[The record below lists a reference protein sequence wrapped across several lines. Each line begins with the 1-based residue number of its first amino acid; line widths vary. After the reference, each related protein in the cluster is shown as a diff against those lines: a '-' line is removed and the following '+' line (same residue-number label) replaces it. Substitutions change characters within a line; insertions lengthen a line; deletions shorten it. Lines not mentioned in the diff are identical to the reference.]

1 MIHLNFST
9 VNKKCKE
16 GVVRAMKKCRNCG
29 KILSDDARFCISCGN
44 ELKDDNVLLEQIEG
58 NTIEKTQ
65 VNTEL
70 YKENITKKSDSNK
83 RIYKVIA
90 VILIIAVLFLVGQKI
105 IGVEGTYY
113 REGTLND
120 NLILRGGVAYSDG
133 MVLCSYEKSGN
144 KIMFYTDDGIY
155 YGTYDW
161 NERKLYV
168 DDEIYVKNSTWNPLK
183 LVQTSESSEENQY
196 YNLESHYG
204 ISINDAVSLVDDE
217 ANILQPEEVANILNH
232 VEYMSEISGYNI
244 MIVTTYD
251 DCKEGAREYADNYYD
266 TVLENYRD
274 QYSLTDDGYVFVI
287 NMNIREC
294 TLSTCGKA
302 IENYTDQKIDEMLD
316 DIGPKVSDG
325 YYEDVIIQFVD
336 HTIY

>member
-1 MIHLNFST
+1 MIHLNFRT

-16 GVVRAMKKCRNCG
+16 GVVRAMKKCLNCG
-29 KILSDDARFCISCGN
+29 KIMSDDARFCISCGN

-58 NTIEKTQ
+58 DTIEKTQ

-90 VILIIAVLFLVGQKI
+90 AILIIAVVFLVGQKI

-144 KIMFYTDDGIY
+144 KIIFYTDDGIY

-161 NERKLYV
+161 NEGKLYV
-168 DDEIYVKNSTWNPLK
+168 DGDVYVKQGIWDDNDTANNNQDIYEDFGIYINNEASVMDDGAYL
-183 LVQTSESSEENQY
+183 LSSDSVE
-196 YNLESHYG
+196 
-204 ISINDAVSLVDDE
+204 
-217 ANILQPEEVANILNH
+217 NIL
-232 VEYMSEISGYNI
+232 EYIKYKAEQSGYNI
-244 MIVTTYD
+244 MIVTVD
-251 DCKEGAREYADNYYD
+251 DESGKEASDYAQEYYD
-266 TVLENYRD
+266 NFMKMYQKE
-274 QYSLTDDGYVFVI
+274 YSLANDGYVFVI
-287 NMNIREC
+287 NYNGDRYGMA
-294 TLSTCGKA
+294 SYGKA
-302 IENYTDQKIDEMLD
+302 TNYYTNDKIDEILKGLRSE
-316 DIGPKVSDG
+316 I
-325 YYEDVIIQFVD
+325 
-336 HTIY
+336 

>member
-168 DDEIYVKNSTWNPLK
+168 DGDVYVKQGIWDDNDIAKNNQDIYEDFGIYINNEACVMDDSAYIL
-183 LVQTSESSEENQY
+183 SSDSVE
-196 YNLESHYG
+196 
-204 ISINDAVSLVDDE
+204 
-217 ANILQPEEVANILNH
+217 NIL
-232 VEYMSEISGYNI
+232 EYIKYKAEQSGYNI
-244 MIVTTYD
+244 MIVTVD
-251 DCKEGAREYADNYYD
+251 DESGKEASDYAQEYYD
-266 TVLENYRD
+266 NFMKMYQKE
-274 QYSLTDDGYVFVI
+274 YSLANDGYVFVI
-287 NMNIREC
+287 NCNGERYGM
-294 TLSTCGKA
+294 TSYGKA
-302 IENYTDQKIDEMLD
+302 TNYYTNDKIDEILKGLRSE
-316 DIGPKVSDG
+316 IREKK
-325 YYEDVIIQFVD
+325 YEEAIIQFID
-336 HTIY
+336 NAPY

>member
-168 DDEIYVKNSTWNPLK
+168 DGDVYVKQGIWDDNDTAKNNQDIYEDFGIYINNEASVMDDGAYL
-183 LVQTSESSEENQY
+183 LSSDSVE
-196 YNLESHYG
+196 
-204 ISINDAVSLVDDE
+204 
-217 ANILQPEEVANILNH
+217 NIL
-232 VEYMSEISGYNI
+232 EYIKYKAEQSGYNI
-244 MIVTTYD
+244 MIVTVD
-251 DCKEGAREYADNYYD
+251 DESGKEASDYAQEYYD
-266 TVLENYRD
+266 NFMKMYQKE
-274 QYSLTDDGYVFVI
+274 YSLANDGYVFVI
-287 NMNIREC
+287 NCNGERYGMA
-294 TLSTCGKA
+294 SYGKA
-302 IENYTDQKIDEMLD
+302 TNYYTNDKIDEILKGLRSE
-316 DIGPKVSDG
+316 IREKK
-325 YYEDVIIQFVD
+325 YEEAIIQFID
-336 HTIY
+336 NAPY

>member
-70 YKENITKKSDSNK
+70 YKENIIKKSDSNK

-168 DDEIYVKNSTWNPLK
+168 DGDVYVKQGIWDDNDIAKNNQDIYEDFGIYINNEACVMDDSAYIL
-183 LVQTSESSEENQY
+183 SSDSVE
-196 YNLESHYG
+196 
-204 ISINDAVSLVDDE
+204 
-217 ANILQPEEVANILNH
+217 NIL
-232 VEYMSEISGYNI
+232 EYIKYKAEQSGYNI
-244 MIVTTYD
+244 MIVTVD
-251 DCKEGAREYADNYYD
+251 DESGKEASDYAQEYYD
-266 TVLENYRD
+266 NFMKMYQKE
-274 QYSLTDDGYVFVI
+274 YSLDNDGYVFVI
-287 NMNIREC
+287 NCNGERYGMA
-294 TLSTCGKA
+294 SYGKA
-302 IENYTDQKIDEMLD
+302 TNYYTNDKIDEILKGLRSE
-316 DIGPKVSDG
+316 IREKK
-325 YYEDVIIQFVD
+325 YEEAIIQFID
-336 HTIY
+336 NAPY

>member
-1 MIHLNFST
+1 MIHLNFRT

-16 GVVRAMKKCRNCG
+16 GVVRAMKKCLNCG
-29 KILSDDARFCISCGN
+29 KIMSDDARFCISCGN

-58 NTIEKTQ
+58 DTIEKTQ

-90 VILIIAVLFLVGQKI
+90 AILIIAVVFLVGQKI

-144 KIMFYTDDGIY
+144 KIIFYTDDGIY

-161 NERKLYV
+161 NEGKLYV
-168 DDEIYVKNSTWNPLK
+168 DGDVYVKQGIWDDNDTANNNQDIYEDFGIYINNEASVMDDGAYL
-183 LVQTSESSEENQY
+183 LSSDSVE
-196 YNLESHYG
+196 
-204 ISINDAVSLVDDE
+204 
-217 ANILQPEEVANILNH
+217 NIL
-232 VEYMSEISGYNI
+232 EYIKYKAEQSGYNI
-244 MIVTTYD
+244 MIVTVD
-251 DCKEGAREYADNYYD
+251 DESGKEPSDYAQEYYD
-266 TVLENYRD
+266 NFMKMYQKE
-274 QYSLTDDGYVFVI
+274 YSLANDGYVFVI
-287 NMNIREC
+287 NYNGDRYGMA
-294 TLSTCGKA
+294 SYGKA
-302 IENYTDQKIDEMLD
+302 TNYYTNDKIDEILKGLRSE
-316 DIGPKVSDG
+316 IREKK
-325 YYEDVIIQFVD
+325 YEEAIIQFID
-336 HTIY
+336 NAPY

>member
-1 MIHLNFST
+1 MIHLNFRT

-70 YKENITKKSDSNK
+70 YKENITKKSDGNK

-90 VILIIAVLFLVGQKI
+90 VILIIAVVFLVGQKI

-168 DDEIYVKNSTWNPLK
+168 DGDVYVKQGIWDDNDIAKNNQDTYEDFGIYINNEACVMDDSAYIL
-183 LVQTSESSEENQY
+183 SSDSVE
-196 YNLESHYG
+196 
-204 ISINDAVSLVDDE
+204 
-217 ANILQPEEVANILNH
+217 NIL
-232 VEYMSEISGYNI
+232 EYIKYKAEQSGYNI
-244 MIVTTYD
+244 MIVTVD
-251 DCKEGAREYADNYYD
+251 DESGKEASDYAQEYYD
-266 TVLENYRD
+266 NFMKMYQKE
-274 QYSLTDDGYVFVI
+274 YSLANDGYVFVI
-287 NMNIREC
+287 NCNGERYGMA
-294 TLSTCGKA
+294 SYGKA
-302 IENYTDQKIDEMLD
+302 TNYYTNDKIDEILKGLRSE
-316 DIGPKVSDG
+316 IREKK
-325 YYEDVIIQFVD
+325 YEEAIIQFID
-336 HTIY
+336 NAPY

>member
-1 MIHLNFST
+1 MIHLNFRT

-16 GVVRAMKKCRNCG
+16 GVVRAMKKCLNCG
-29 KILSDDARFCISCGN
+29 KIMSDDARFCISCGN

-58 NTIEKTQ
+58 DTIEKTQ

-90 VILIIAVLFLVGQKI
+90 AILIIAVVFLVGQKI

-144 KIMFYTDDGIY
+144 KIIFYTDDGIY

-161 NERKLYV
+161 NEGKLYV
-168 DDEIYVKNSTWNPLK
+168 DGDVYVKQGIWDDNDTANNNQDIYEDFGIYINNEASVMDDGAYL
-183 LVQTSESSEENQY
+183 LSSDSVE
-196 YNLESHYG
+196 
-204 ISINDAVSLVDDE
+204 
-217 ANILQPEEVANILNH
+217 NIL
-232 VEYMSEISGYNI
+232 EYIKYKAEQSGYNI
-244 MIVTTYD
+244 MIVTVD
-251 DCKEGAREYADNYYD
+251 DESGKEASDYAQEYYD
-266 TVLENYRD
+266 NFMKMYQKE
-274 QYSLTDDGYVFVI
+274 YSLANDGYVFVI
-287 NMNIREC
+287 NYNGDRYGMA
-294 TLSTCGKA
+294 SYGKA
-302 IENYTDQKIDEMLD
+302 TNYYTNDKIDEILKGLRSE
-316 DIGPKVSDG
+316 IREKK
-325 YYEDVIIQFVD
+325 YEEAIIQFID
-336 HTIY
+336 NAPY

>member
-161 NERKLYV
+161 NERKLYGDGDV
-168 DDEIYVKNSTWNPLK
+168 YVKQGIWDDNDIAKNNQDIYEDFGIYINNEACVMDDSAYIL
-183 LVQTSESSEENQY
+183 SSDSVE
-196 YNLESHYG
+196 
-204 ISINDAVSLVDDE
+204 
-217 ANILQPEEVANILNH
+217 NIL
-232 VEYMSEISGYNI
+232 EYIKYKAEQSGYNI
-244 MIVTTYD
+244 MIVTVD
-251 DCKEGAREYADNYYD
+251 DESGKEASDYAQEYYD
-266 TVLENYRD
+266 NFMKMYQKE
-274 QYSLTDDGYVFVI
+274 YSLANDGYVFVI
-287 NMNIREC
+287 NCNGERYGMA
-294 TLSTCGKA
+294 SYGKA
-302 IENYTDQKIDEMLD
+302 TNYYTNDKIDEILKGLRSE
-316 DIGPKVSDG
+316 IREKK
-325 YYEDVIIQFVD
+325 YEEAIIQFID
-336 HTIY
+336 NAPY

>member
-168 DDEIYVKNSTWNPLK
+168 DGDVYVKQGIWDDNDIAKNNQDIYEDFGIYINNEACVMDDSAYIL
-183 LVQTSESSEENQY
+183 SSDSVE
-196 YNLESHYG
+196 
-204 ISINDAVSLVDDE
+204 
-217 ANILQPEEVANILNH
+217 NIL
-232 VEYMSEISGYNI
+232 EYIKYKAEQSGYNI
-244 MIVTTYD
+244 MIVTVD
-251 DCKEGAREYADNYYD
+251 DESGKEASDYAQEYYD
-266 TVLENYRD
+266 NFMKMYQKE
-274 QYSLTDDGYVFVI
+274 YSLANDGYVFVI
-287 NMNIREC
+287 NCNGERYGMA
-294 TLSTCGKA
+294 SYGKA
-302 IENYTDQKIDEMLD
+302 TNYYTNDKIDEILKGLRSE
-316 DIGPKVSDG
+316 IREKK
-325 YYEDVIIQFVD
+325 YEEAIIQFID
-336 HTIY
+336 NAPY

>member
-1 MIHLNFST
+1 MIHLNFRT

-16 GVVRAMKKCRNCG
+16 GVVRVMKKCRNCG
-29 KILSDDARFCISCGN
+29 KILSDDARFCVSCGN

-58 NTIEKTQ
+58 DTIEKTQ

-90 VILIIAVLFLVGQKI
+90 TILIIAVVFLVGQKI

-120 NLILRGGVAYSDG
+120 DLILRGGVAYSDG

-168 DDEIYVKNSTWNPLK
+168 DGDVYVKQGIWDDNDIAKNNQDTYEDFGIYINNEACVMDDSAYIL
-183 LVQTSESSEENQY
+183 SSDSVE
-196 YNLESHYG
+196 
-204 ISINDAVSLVDDE
+204 
-217 ANILQPEEVANILNH
+217 NIL
-232 VEYMSEISGYNI
+232 EYIKYKAEQSGYNI
-244 MIVTTYD
+244 MIVTVD
-251 DCKEGAREYADNYYD
+251 DESGKEASDYAQEYYD
-266 TVLENYRD
+266 NFMKMYQKE
-274 QYSLTDDGYVFVI
+274 YSLANDGYVFVI
-287 NMNIREC
+287 NCNGERYGMA
-294 TLSTCGKA
+294 SYGKA
-302 IENYTDQKIDEMLD
+302 TNYYTNDKIDEILKGLRSE
-316 DIGPKVSDG
+316 IREKK
-325 YYEDVIIQFVD
+325 YEEAIIQFID
-336 HTIY
+336 NAPY

>member
-1 MIHLNFST
+1 MIHLNFRT

-58 NTIEKTQ
+58 DTIEKTQ

-90 VILIIAVLFLVGQKI
+90 TILIIAVVFLVGQKI

-120 NLILRGGVAYSDG
+120 DLILRGGVAYSDG

-144 KIMFYTDDGIY
+144 KIMFYTDDGMY

-168 DDEIYVKNSTWNPLK
+168 DGDVYVKQGIWDDNDIAKNNQDIYEDFGIYINNEACVMDDSAYIL
-183 LVQTSESSEENQY
+183 SSDSVE
-196 YNLESHYG
+196 
-204 ISINDAVSLVDDE
+204 
-217 ANILQPEEVANILNH
+217 NIL
-232 VEYMSEISGYNI
+232 EYIKYKAEQSGYNI
-244 MIVTTYD
+244 MIVTVD
-251 DCKEGAREYADNYYD
+251 DESGKEASDYAQEYYD
-266 TVLENYRD
+266 NFMKMYQKE
-274 QYSLTDDGYVFVI
+274 YSLANDGYVFVI
-287 NMNIREC
+287 NCNGERYGMA
-294 TLSTCGKA
+294 SYGKA
-302 IENYTDQKIDEMLD
+302 TNYYTNDKIDEILKGLRSE
-316 DIGPKVSDG
+316 IREKK
-325 YYEDVIIQFVD
+325 YEEAIIQFID
-336 HTIY
+336 NAPY

>member
-1 MIHLNFST
+1 MIHLNFRT

-16 GVVRAMKKCRNCG
+16 GVVRAMKKCLNCG
-29 KILSDDARFCISCGN
+29 KIMSDDARFCISCGN

-90 VILIIAVLFLVGQKI
+90 VILIIAVVFLVGQKI

-144 KIMFYTDDGIY
+144 KIIFYTDDGIY

-161 NERKLYV
+161 NEGKLYV
-168 DDEIYVKNSTWNPLK
+168 DGDVYVKQGIWDDNDTAKNNQDIYEDFGIYINNEASVMDDGAYL
-183 LVQTSESSEENQY
+183 LSSDSVE
-196 YNLESHYG
+196 
-204 ISINDAVSLVDDE
+204 
-217 ANILQPEEVANILNH
+217 NIL
-232 VEYMSEISGYNI
+232 EYIKYKAEQSGYNI
-244 MIVTTYD
+244 MIVTVD
-251 DCKEGAREYADNYYD
+251 DESGKEASDYAQEYYD
-266 TVLENYRD
+266 NFMKMYQKE
-274 QYSLTDDGYVFVI
+274 YSLANDGYVFVI
-287 NMNIREC
+287 NCNGERYGMA
-294 TLSTCGKA
+294 SYGKA
-302 IENYTDQKIDEMLD
+302 TNYYTNDKIDEILKGLRSE
-316 DIGPKVSDG
+316 IREKK
-325 YYEDVIIQFVD
+325 YEEAIIQFID
-336 HTIY
+336 NAPY

>member
-1 MIHLNFST
+1 MIHLNFRT

-168 DDEIYVKNSTWNPLK
+168 DGDVYVKQGIWDDNDIAKNNQDTYEDFGIYINNEACVMDDSAYIL
-183 LVQTSESSEENQY
+183 SSDSVE
-196 YNLESHYG
+196 
-204 ISINDAVSLVDDE
+204 
-217 ANILQPEEVANILNH
+217 NIL
-232 VEYMSEISGYNI
+232 EYIKYKAEQSGYNI
-244 MIVTTYD
+244 MIVTVD
-251 DCKEGAREYADNYYD
+251 DESGKEASDYAQEYYD
-266 TVLENYRD
+266 NFMKMYQKE
-274 QYSLTDDGYVFVI
+274 YSLANDGYVFVI
-287 NMNIREC
+287 NCNGERYGMA
-294 TLSTCGKA
+294 SYGKA
-302 IENYTDQKIDEMLD
+302 TNYYTNDKIDEILKGLRSE
-316 DIGPKVSDG
+316 IREKK
-325 YYEDVIIQFVD
+325 YEEAIIQFID
-336 HTIY
+336 NAPY

>member
-1 MIHLNFST
+1 MIHLNFRT

-16 GVVRAMKKCRNCG
+16 GVVRVMKKCRNCG
-29 KILSDDARFCISCGN
+29 KILSDDARFCVSCGN

-58 NTIEKTQ
+58 DTIEKTQ

-90 VILIIAVLFLVGQKI
+90 AILIIAVVFLVGQKI

-144 KIMFYTDDGIY
+144 KIIFYTDDGLY

-161 NERKLYV
+161 NEGKLYV
-168 DDEIYVKNSTWNPLK
+168 DGDVYVKQGIWDDNDTAKNNQDIYEEFGIYINNEASVMDDGAYL
-183 LVQTSESSEENQY
+183 LSSDSVE
-196 YNLESHYG
+196 
-204 ISINDAVSLVDDE
+204 
-217 ANILQPEEVANILNH
+217 NIL
-232 VEYMSEISGYNI
+232 EYIKYKAEQSGYNI
-244 MIVTTYD
+244 MIVTVD
-251 DCKEGAREYADNYYD
+251 DESGKEASDYAQEYYD
-266 TVLENYRD
+266 NFMKMYQKE
-274 QYSLTDDGYVFVI
+274 YSLANDGYVFVI
-287 NMNIREC
+287 NCNGERYGMA
-294 TLSTCGKA
+294 SYGKA
-302 IENYTDQKIDEMLD
+302 TNYYTNDKIDEILKGLRSE
-316 DIGPKVSDG
+316 IREKE
-325 YYEDVIIQFVD
+325 YEEAIIQFID
-336 HTIY
+336 NAPY

>member
-1 MIHLNFST
+1 
-9 VNKKCKE
+9 
-16 GVVRAMKKCRNCG
+16 MKKCRNCG

-168 DDEIYVKNSTWNPLK
+168 DGDVYVKQGIWDDNDIAKNNQDIYEDFGIYINNEACVMDDSAYIL
-183 LVQTSESSEENQY
+183 SSDSVE
-196 YNLESHYG
+196 
-204 ISINDAVSLVDDE
+204 
-217 ANILQPEEVANILNH
+217 NIL
-232 VEYMSEISGYNI
+232 EYIKYKAEQSGYNI
-244 MIVTTYD
+244 MIVTVD
-251 DCKEGAREYADNYYD
+251 DESGKEASDYAQEYYD
-266 TVLENYRD
+266 NFMKMYQKE
-274 QYSLTDDGYVFVI
+274 YSLANDGYVFVI
-287 NMNIREC
+287 NCNGERYGMA
-294 TLSTCGKA
+294 SYGKA
-302 IENYTDQKIDEMLD
+302 TNYYTNDKIDEILKGLRSE
-316 DIGPKVSDG
+316 IREKK
-325 YYEDVIIQFVD
+325 YEEAIIQFID
-336 HTIY
+336 NAPY

>member
-1 MIHLNFST
+1 MIHLNFRT

-16 GVVRAMKKCRNCG
+16 GVVRAMKKCLNCG
-29 KILSDDARFCISCGN
+29 KIMSDDARFCISCGN

-58 NTIEKTQ
+58 DTIEKTQ

-90 VILIIAVLFLVGQKI
+90 AILIIAVVFLVGQKI

-144 KIMFYTDDGIY
+144 KIIFYTDDGIY

-161 NERKLYV
+161 NEGKLYV
-168 DDEIYVKNSTWNPLK
+168 DGDVYVKQGIWDNDTANNNQDIYEDFGIYINNEASVMDDGAYL
-183 LVQTSESSEENQY
+183 LSSDSVE
-196 YNLESHYG
+196 
-204 ISINDAVSLVDDE
+204 
-217 ANILQPEEVANILNH
+217 NIL
-232 VEYMSEISGYNI
+232 EYIKYKAEQSGYNI
-244 MIVTTYD
+244 MIVTVD
-251 DCKEGAREYADNYYD
+251 DESGKEASDYAQEYYD
-266 TVLENYRD
+266 NFMKMYQKE
-274 QYSLTDDGYVFVI
+274 YSLANDGYVFVI
-287 NMNIREC
+287 NYNGDRYGMA
-294 TLSTCGKA
+294 SYGKA
-302 IENYTDQKIDEMLD
+302 TNYYTNDKIDEILKGLRSE
-316 DIGPKVSDG
+316 IREKK
-325 YYEDVIIQFVD
+325 YEEAIIQFID
-336 HTIY
+336 NAPY

>member
-161 NERKLYV
+161 NEQKLYV
-168 DDEIYVKNSTWNPLK
+168 DGDVYVKQGIWDDNDIAKNNQDIYEDFGIYINNEACVMDDSAYIL
-183 LVQTSESSEENQY
+183 SSDSVE
-196 YNLESHYG
+196 
-204 ISINDAVSLVDDE
+204 
-217 ANILQPEEVANILNH
+217 NIL
-232 VEYMSEISGYNI
+232 EYIKYKAEQSGYNI
-244 MIVTTYD
+244 MIVTVD
-251 DCKEGAREYADNYYD
+251 DESGKEASDYAQEYYD
-266 TVLENYRD
+266 NFMKMYQKE
-274 QYSLTDDGYVFVI
+274 YSLANDGYVFVI
-287 NMNIREC
+287 NCNGERYGMA
-294 TLSTCGKA
+294 SYGKA
-302 IENYTDQKIDEMLD
+302 TNYYTNDKIDEILKGLRSE
-316 DIGPKVSDG
+316 IREKK
-325 YYEDVIIQFVD
+325 YEEAIIQFID
-336 HTIY
+336 NAPY

>member
-1 MIHLNFST
+1 MIHLNFRT

-58 NTIEKTQ
+58 DTIEKTQ

-70 YKENITKKSDSNK
+70 YKENITKKSDGNK

-90 VILIIAVLFLVGQKI
+90 VILIIAVVFLVGQKI

-168 DDEIYVKNSTWNPLK
+168 DGDVYVKQGIWDDNDIAKNNQDTYEDFGIYINNEACVMDDSAYIL
-183 LVQTSESSEENQY
+183 SSDSVE
-196 YNLESHYG
+196 
-204 ISINDAVSLVDDE
+204 
-217 ANILQPEEVANILNH
+217 NIL
-232 VEYMSEISGYNI
+232 EYIKYKAEQSGYNI
-244 MIVTTYD
+244 MIVTVD
-251 DCKEGAREYADNYYD
+251 DESGKEASDYAQEYYD
-266 TVLENYRD
+266 NFMKMYQKE
-274 QYSLTDDGYVFVI
+274 YSLANDGYVFVI
-287 NMNIREC
+287 NCNGERYGMA
-294 TLSTCGKA
+294 SYGKA
-302 IENYTDQKIDEMLD
+302 TNYYTNDKIDEILKGLRSE
-316 DIGPKVSDG
+316 IREKK
-325 YYEDVIIQFVD
+325 YEEAIIQFID
-336 HTIY
+336 NAPY

>member
-1 MIHLNFST
+1 
-9 VNKKCKE
+9 
-16 GVVRAMKKCRNCG
+16 MKKCRNCG

-168 DDEIYVKNSTWNPLK
+168 DGDVYVKQGIWDDNDIAKNNQDIYEDFGIYINNEACVMDDSAYIL
-183 LVQTSESSEENQY
+183 SSDSVE
-196 YNLESHYG
+196 
-204 ISINDAVSLVDDE
+204 
-217 ANILQPEEVANILNH
+217 NIL
-232 VEYMSEISGYNI
+232 EYIKYKAEQSGYNI
-244 MIVTTYD
+244 MIVTVD
-251 DCKEGAREYADNYYD
+251 DESGKEASDYAQEYYD
-266 TVLENYRD
+266 NFMKMYQKE
-274 QYSLTDDGYVFVI
+274 YSLDNDGYVFVI
-287 NMNIREC
+287 NCNGGRYGMA
-294 TLSTCGKA
+294 SYGKA
-302 IENYTDQKIDEMLD
+302 TNYYTNDKIDEILKGLRSE
-316 DIGPKVSDG
+316 IREKK
-325 YYEDVIIQFVD
+325 YEEAIIQFID
-336 HTIY
+336 NAPY